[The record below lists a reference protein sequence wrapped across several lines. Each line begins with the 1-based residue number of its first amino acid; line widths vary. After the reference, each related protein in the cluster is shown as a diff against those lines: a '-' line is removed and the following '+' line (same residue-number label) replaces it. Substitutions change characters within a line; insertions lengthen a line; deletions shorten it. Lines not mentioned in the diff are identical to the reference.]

1 MIDSDTLLRI
11 YRAVTK
17 PVTQKYTPIRKH
29 YNMNTFG

>member
-17 PVTQKYTPIRKH
+17 PVTQKYAPTRKH
-29 YNMNTFG
+29 YNIDTFG